1 MVFLNIS
8 FKIPAGIVQDHLRI
22 TAIRIIVGIPIT
34 EMTIETIVVN
44 IVVAEILTEILIAEI
59 TITTV
64 GIVAEDAG
72 EGVAVGE
79 AAVIIIAVTT
89 MDAVITTTTE
99 EEADEIMMTKI
110 DMTETAKKINFPI
123 IWSIFLRKMIRLP
136 PEPCSRATWS

>member
-1 MVFLNIS
+1 
-8 FKIPAGIVQDHLRI
+8 
-22 TAIRIIVGIPIT
+22 
-34 EMTIETIVVN
+34 MTIETIVVN

-64 GIVAEDAG
+64 EIVEEGAAG
-72 EGVAVGE
+72 VEAVGE

-123 IWSIFLRKMIRLP
+123 IWNIFHPKMIHLP
-136 PEPCSRATWS
+136 PELCSRAIWN

>member
-1 MVFLNIS
+1 MFFLNIS

-99 EEADEIMMTKI
+99 EADEIMMTKI